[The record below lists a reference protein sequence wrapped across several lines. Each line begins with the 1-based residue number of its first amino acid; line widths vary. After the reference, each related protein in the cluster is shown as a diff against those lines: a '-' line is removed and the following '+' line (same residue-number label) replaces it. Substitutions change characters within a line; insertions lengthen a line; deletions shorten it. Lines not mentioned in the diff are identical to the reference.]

1 MYMMLWYRCN
11 VSMSLTADHV
21 TACYLWSVKAV
32 EDLENVFN
40 AVTQGLDSCNCY
52 HRFIQLLV
60 QIWILQDR

>member
-1 MYMMLWYRCN
+1 
-11 VSMSLTADHV
+11 MSLTADHV

-40 AVTQGLDSCNCY
+40 AVTQGLDSCNCH

-60 QIWILQDR
+60 QVWILQDR